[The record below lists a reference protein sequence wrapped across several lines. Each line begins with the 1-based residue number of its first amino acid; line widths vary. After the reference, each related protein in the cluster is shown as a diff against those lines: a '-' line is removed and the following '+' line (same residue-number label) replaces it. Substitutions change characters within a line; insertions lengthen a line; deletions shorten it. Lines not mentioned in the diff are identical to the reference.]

1 MASETRSARLAVLI
15 DADNASAKIA
25 GRLFEEIAK
34 IGEASVRRIYGDFSS
49 QRLMPWADI
58 LAQHAIIP
66 QQQFAYTAGK
76 NASDIALVID
86 AMDLL
91 HSGRFDGFCLV
102 SSDSDFTRLASRIRE
117 QGLDVYGFGERK
129 TPESFRQACRRFIY
143 TENLLLPEAPALG
156 TEKANGVKPLQ
167 APSAAIQLIQ
177 KALSQVEGEEGW
189 VSLGM
194 LGQRLSSIATDFDP
208 RTYGYRKL
216 SDLVR
221 NTGAFEVVQPET
233 GGLRVRPMLQEG
245 KAPGKK
251 QARKRSAV
259 AKKSGS

>member
-1 MASETRSARLAVLI
+1 MASETRSASLAVLI

-34 IGEASVRRIYGDFSS
+34 MGEASVRRIYGDFSG
-49 QRLMPWADI
+49 QRLKPWADI
-58 LAQHAIIP
+58 LAQHAIIA
-66 QQQFAYTAGK
+66 QQQFANTTGK

-91 HSGRFDGFCLV
+91 HSGRFYGFCLV

-143 TENLLLPEAPALG
+143 TENLLLPEAPTPGEETA
-156 TEKANGVKPLQ
+156 KATKPLQ
-167 APSAAIQLIQ
+167 PPSAAILLVQ
-177 KALSQVEGEEGW
+177 KALSQVEGEDGW

-221 NTGAFEVVQPET
+221 NTGAFEVIQAET
-233 GGLRVRPMLQEG
+233 GGLRVRPIPEG
-245 KAPGKK
+245 PEA
-251 QARKRSAV
+251 S
-259 AKKSGS
+259 AKKRARQRGAATKR